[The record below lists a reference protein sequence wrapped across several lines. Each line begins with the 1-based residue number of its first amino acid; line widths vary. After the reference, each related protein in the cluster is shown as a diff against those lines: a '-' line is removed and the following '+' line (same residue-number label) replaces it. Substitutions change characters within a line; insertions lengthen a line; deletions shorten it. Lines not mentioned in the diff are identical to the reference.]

1 MPCLRV
7 ACLDASDPLNS
18 AARDLEVVESHLIA
32 MEAFAVIGIMPH
44 TYIIVL
50 TNNYMGF
57 FADDP
62 RNLQILLTC
71 WGIGRVDL
79 YAI

>member
-1 MPCLRV
+1 M
-7 ACLDASDPLNS
+7 DASNPLSS
-18 AARDLEVVESHLIA
+18 AARDLEVVESHLTA
-32 MEAFAVIGIMPH
+32 MEAHVLLGTNPH
-44 TYIIVL
+44 MCIIVF
-50 TNNYMGF
+50 TNNYIGF

-79 YAI
+79 SAI